1 MHYSTWTIWIF
12 VVLLLLVAL
21 MIAFPSNLML
31 IIGTVALPILVAV
44 QVYVI
49 LKAREQSQKRFSEG
63 DWYEDQQS

>member
-1 MHYSTWTIWIF
+1 MHYTTWTIWIF

-31 IIGTVALPILVAV
+31 IIGTATLPILVAV

-49 LKAREQSQKRFSEG
+49 LKAREQSQKKFSEG

>member
-12 VVLLLLVAL
+12 VVLLLVVAL

-31 IIGTVALPILVAV
+31 IIGTALLPVLIAV

-49 LKAREQSQKRFSEG
+49 LKAREQSQKKFSEG
-63 DWYEDQQS
+63 DWYEDQ

>member
-12 VVLLLLVAL
+12 VVLLLIVAL

-31 IIGTVALPILVAV
+31 IIGTALLPVLVAV

-49 LKAREQSQKRFSEG
+49 LKAREQSQKKFSEG

>member
-12 VVLLLLVAL
+12 VVLLLVVAL

-31 IIGTVALPILVAV
+31 IIGTALLPVLVAV

-49 LKAREQSQKRFSEG
+49 LKAREQSQKKFSEG